1 MKISIACDHAG
12 LKTKERV
19 KQMLESHGHEV
30 VDCGTNSE
38 DSCDYPDFG
47 LKAARMVPSNE
58 VDRAVLVCWTGNG
71 MGIAA
76 NKVKG
81 VRAGIAINKDMAY
94 YTRLHNDA
102 NVLVLGQKYIPI
114 ADLEGI
120 VMAFLTT
127 EFEGGRHV
135 NRIAKIKAAEEEG

>member
-12 LKTKERV
+12 LKTKLRV
-19 KQMLESHGHEV
+19 RRVLESHGHEV
-30 VDCGTNSE
+30 IDCGTDSE
-38 DSCDYPDFG
+38 ESCDYPDFG
-47 LKAARMVPSNE
+47 LKAARMVPSGE

-81 VRAGIAINKDMAY
+81 VRAGIAINRDMAY

-102 NVLVLGQKYIPI
+102 NVLVLGQKYIETGE
-114 ADLEGI
+114 LEGI
-120 VMAFLTT
+120 IMAFLST
-127 EFEGGRHV
+127 EFEGGRHI
-135 NRIAKIKAAEEEG
+135 RRLEKIAQAEQEQ